1 MAHSKPSGPKP
12 KKPNKGF
19 SPFPPPAQPPGAKD
33 FSKPKDFRL
42 IIQGGV
48 LENLGIRMYTKLG
61 KVLVE
66 FAANAYDSDSPFV
79 DIIFDFAAISKARA
93 EVRAAAL
100 KRLAEEH
107 KVQEE
112 GTDGRRPK
120 RKAHVIIDPLPND
133 ISIVIKDNG
142 HGMTA
147 QEMAAR
153 FLPLNRNRRRDS
165 TGAEE
170 TDFYSEAGKRLV
182 MGRKG
187 IGKLSA
193 FGVASRMVVRSKR
206 AGQNF
211 WTELTLQAATLMVTE
226 DISNVSIPHKYVGAQ
241 KGDIPRHGTVITL
254 SGLRCDSMNFT
265 IDEIEGVLN
274 ETFYPIKPAE
284 FDIRIN
290 GTPVV
295 KPQPA
300 LEFWYPPDMKKD
312 EMAVDVIKD
321 EDWGEISFKYRVQ
334 FRKKSLPA
342 DKRGV
347 YVYSK
352 NRLAMEPTL
361 LGLNTGM
368 HNFMAHQYMEC
379 IIESDD
385 IDNLNID
392 VIGTN
397 RSSIIQ
403 NSDLVKA
410 FFDSVTKIMRDA
422 VNAHSAFRDAKA
434 DEEIE
439 TAPQAEELR
448 RILGTIAPTQ
458 RRNARSLA
466 RVFVSRFGA
475 DSDEFKYLTPLIV
488 GTANAGEILIDLI
501 RVSNSAESVAELAP
515 KLIELREIERSD
527 AIKLFQGR
535 RNGIH
540 GLQRIVAKSVDSWG
554 TGPHQEDELH
564 RLFKA
569 SPWLIRPDLSGYIA
583 SNEGLTRVLSRIAKE
598 LGVDR
603 FADPKEVDPPTSKS
617 DGPDDIEVKKT
628 KRPDL
633 VALLGDG
640 EHPSRV
646 FVVELKAPTLP
657 LRIEHLQQL
666 RTYMRKVREF
676 LDTFYA
682 GSPEKIVV
690 EGALIG
696 AMPKPDTKS
705 DPQRDLLEEVLKR
718 GPNTDWEV
726 IGLTETLRRTERVH
740 SEMLE
745 VLKHEEESQ
754 EASKEPISA
763 LKEPAKIA
771 ALADS
776 AVVAALP
783 PPPVMKKV

>member
-1 MAHSKPSGPKP
+1 
-12 KKPNKGF
+12 
-19 SPFPPPAQPPGAKD
+19 
-33 FSKPKDFRL
+33 
-42 IIQGGV
+42 
-48 LENLGIRMYTKLG
+48 MYTKLG

-66 FAANAYDSDSPFV
+66 FAANTYDSDSPFV
-79 DIIFDFAAISKARA
+79 DIVFDLAAIGKAR
-93 EVRAAAL
+93 EEIRSAAL
-100 KRLAEEH
+100 KRLAEER
-107 KVQEE
+107 KAE
-112 GTDGRRPK
+112 GKTTNSRRPK
-120 RKAHVIIDPLPND
+120 RKAHVIVDPLPNEFT
-133 ISIVIKDNG
+133 IVIRDNG

-147 QEMAAR
+147 QEMAAH

-165 TGAEE
+165 TGGEE
-170 TDFYSEAGKRLV
+170 NDFYSEAGKRLV

-206 AGQNF
+206 ADQKF
-211 WTELTLQAATLMVTE
+211 WTELDLQSATLMVTE
-226 DISNVSIPHKYVGAQ
+226 NIANVPIPHSYVEAQ
-241 KGDIPRHGTVITL
+241 KSEIPQHGTVITL

-265 IDEIEGVLN
+265 VEEIEDVLN
-274 ETFYPIKPAE
+274 QTFYPIKPAE

-290 GTPVV
+290 GNAVV

-300 LEFWYPPDMKKD
+300 LEFWYPPDMPKDQMAEDVVKD
-312 EMAVDVIKD
+312 EN
-321 EDWGEISFKYRVQ
+321 WGEISFKYRVQ
-334 FRKKSLPA
+334 FRAKSLPA

-347 YVYSK
+347 YIYSK

-379 IIESDD
+379 IVESDE

-403 NSDLVKA
+403 NSDLMKA
-410 FFDSVTKIMRDA
+410 FFDRITKIMRDA
-422 VNAHSAFRDAKA
+422 VNAHSAFREAKA
-434 DEEIE
+434 DDEIK

-458 RRNARSLA
+458 RRNAQSLA

-475 DSDEFKYLTPLIV
+475 ESDEFKYLTPLIV

-501 RVSNSAESVAELAP
+501 KASNSAESVADIAP

-540 GLQRIVAKSVDSWG
+540 GLQRIVAKSVESWG
-554 TGPHQEDELH
+554 KGPHQEDELH
-564 RLFKA
+564 RLLKA

-583 SNEGLTRVLSRIAKE
+583 SNEGLTLVLSRLAKE
-598 LGVDR
+598 LGIDR
-603 FADPKEVDPPTSKS
+603 FADPNEVNPPASKGDDDDDKEIKR
-617 DGPDDIEVKKT
+617 T

-640 EHPSRV
+640 DHPGRV

-657 LRIEHLQQL
+657 LRVEHLQQL
-666 RTYMRKVREF
+666 RTYMRKVREHF
-676 LDTFYA
+676 DVAYA
-682 GSPEKIVV
+682 GSPAKIVV

-696 AMPKPDTKS
+696 TMPKADTKS
-705 DPQRDLLEEVLKR
+705 DPQRDLLEEIAKR
-718 GPNTDWEV
+718 GSYTDWEV
-726 IGLTETLRRTERVH
+726 IGLTEALRRTERVH
-740 SEMLE
+740 SDMLE
-745 VLKHEEESQ
+745 VLKREEVDDLPGEEQ
-754 EASKEPISA
+754 KPEIEPLAKS
-763 LKEPAKIA
+763 LKIA
-771 ALADS
+771 LQGEENYSTSSEQTGELEMPTEPLKLASQIDKDG
-776 AVVAALP
+776 A
-783 PPPVMKKV
+783 

>member
-1 MAHSKPSGPKP
+1 
-12 KKPNKGF
+12 
-19 SPFPPPAQPPGAKD
+19 
-33 FSKPKDFRL
+33 
-42 IIQGGV
+42 
-48 LENLGIRMYTKLG
+48 MYTKLG

-79 DIIFDFAAISKARA
+79 DIVFDYAAITKARA

-100 KRLAEEH
+100 KRLTEERN
-107 KVQEE
+107 VQQK

-120 RKAHVIIDPLPND
+120 RKAHVIVDPLPND
-133 ISIVIKDNG
+133 ISIIIRDSG

-165 TGAEE
+165 MAAEE

-211 WTELTLQAATLMVTE
+211 WTELALQSATLIVTE
-226 DISNVSIPHKYVGAQ
+226 DITNVAIPHKYVDAQ
-241 KGDIPRHGTVITL
+241 KGEISEHGTVITL

-265 IDEIEGVLN
+265 IEEIEGVLN
-274 ETFYPIKPAE
+274 ETFYPIKPTE

-290 GTPVV
+290 GSPVA

-300 LEFWYPPDMKKD
+300 LEFWYPSDMAKN
-312 EMAVDVIKD
+312 EMAEDIIKD
-321 EDWGEISFKYRVQ
+321 DDWGEISFKYRVQ

-347 YVYSK
+347 YIYSK

-403 NSDLVKA
+403 NSDLVRA
-410 FFDSVTKIMRDA
+410 VFERITKIMRDA
-422 VNAHSAFRDAKA
+422 VNAHSAFRDEKA
-434 DEEIE
+434 DEEIQ

-448 RILGTIAPTQ
+448 RILETIAPTQ
-458 RRNARSLA
+458 RKNAQSLA

-501 RVSNSAESVAELAP
+501 KVSNRAESVAELAP

-540 GLQRIVAKSVDSWG
+540 GLQRIVAKSVSSWG
-554 TGPHQEDELH
+554 TGPHEEDELH

-598 LGVDR
+598 LCIDR
-603 FADPKEVDPPTSKS
+603 FADPKEVDPPVSKS
-617 DGPDDIEVKKT
+617 DGADETELKGT

-676 LDTFYA
+676 LDVLYA

-696 AMPKPDTKS
+696 AMPMPDTKS
-705 DPQRDLLEEVLKR
+705 DSQRDLLDEVRKR

-726 IGLTETLRRTERVH
+726 TGLTEILRRTERVH
-740 SEMLE
+740 SDMLE
-745 VLKHEEESQ
+745 VLKREEEDRSTNK
-754 EASKEPISA
+754 EAVGEA
-763 LKEPAKIA
+763 KEPAKVA

-776 AVVAALP
+776 TAAATLP
-783 PPPVMKKV
+783 APAQQKEINPN

>member
-1 MAHSKPSGPKP
+1 MSKSAPE
-12 KKPNKGF
+12 
-19 SPFPPPAQPPGAKD
+19 SPVEDVPAPLKSKKD
-33 FSKPKDFRL
+33 FSRPNDFRMT
-42 IIQGGV
+42 IQGGV

-79 DIIFDFAAISKARA
+79 DIIFDVPAIATSRDK
-93 EVRAAAL
+93 VRALAL
-100 KRLAEEH
+100 ARL
-107 KVQEE
+107 KQEQKTE
-112 GTDGRRPK
+112 SNAPARKPK
-120 RKAHVIIDPLPND
+120 RKAHVIVDPLPDD
-133 ISIVIKDNG
+133 ITIVIRDAG

-153 FLPLNRNRRRDS
+153 FLPLNRNRRR
-165 TGAEE
+165 E
-170 TDFYSEAGKRLV
+170 TLGGDENDFYSEAGKRLV

-193 FGVASRMVVRSKR
+193 FGVADKMLVRSKR
-206 AGQNF
+206 ADQDF
-211 WTELTLQAATLMVTE
+211 WTELDLQASMLMVTE
-226 DISNVSIPHKYVGAQ
+226 NITNVLIPHRYVDA
-241 KGDIPRHGTVITL
+241 KKDEVPLHGTEITL

-265 IDEIEGVLN
+265 VAEIMEILN
-274 ETFYPIKPAE
+274 QTFYPIKPEE

-290 GTPVV
+290 GNAIV
-295 KPQPA
+295 KTQPS
-300 LEFWYPPDMKKD
+300 LEFWHPSDMAKD
-312 EMAVDVIKD
+312 EMAIEVVKD
-321 EDWGEISFKYRVQ
+321 NDWGEISFKYRVQ
-334 FRKKSLPA
+334 FRDHSLPA

-347 YVYSK
+347 YIYSK

-379 IIESDD
+379 IVESDD

-410 FFDSVTKIMRDA
+410 FLDRITQIMKDA
-422 VNAHSAFRDAKA
+422 VNAHSSFRDQKA
-434 DEEIE
+434 DQEIE

-448 RILGTIAPTQ
+448 RILKTIAPSQ
-458 RRNARSLA
+458 RRNARAIA
-466 RVFVSRFGA
+466 RTFASRFGPA
-475 DSDEFKYLTPLIV
+475 SDEFKYLTPLIV
-488 GTANAGEILIDLI
+488 GTANAGEILIELI
-501 RVSNSAESVAELAP
+501 KVSNSAESVSEIAP

-527 AIKLFQGR
+527 TIKLFQGR

-540 GLQRIVAKSVDSWG
+540 GLQRIVEKSATNWG
-554 TGPHQEDELH
+554 TGPHEEDELH
-564 RLFKA
+564 RLLKA

-583 SNEGLTRVLSRIAKE
+583 SDVGMARVLDRLAKE
-598 LGVDR
+598 LAIDK
-603 FADPKEVDPPTSKS
+603 FADPAEVDPQFNKS
-617 DGPDDIEVKKT
+617 DNDNAKEIKRT

-640 EHPSRV
+640 DHPRRV
-646 FVVELKAPTLP
+646 FVIELKAPTIP

-676 LDTFYA
+676 LATTYS
-682 GSPEKIVV
+682 GSGETIVV

-696 AMPKPDTKS
+696 TMPKPDTTS
-705 DPQRDLLEEVLKR
+705 DPQRDLIEEIKNR

-726 IGLTETLRRTERVH
+726 IGLTEALRRTERVH

-745 VLKHEEESQ
+745 
-754 EASKEPISA
+754 A
-763 LKEPAKIA
+763 LKLDEEAQLAIEPSAEPKKEL
-771 ALADS
+771 LATS
-776 AVVAALP
+776 LP
-783 PPPVMKKV
+783 KLAIEPHKLSIEPPKPAIEGSSKGTS